1 MKKKTEKKRKR
12 SDDNSPFKP
21 RGLYS
26 IDALKH
32 QSKLDLAD
40 MQILGVDPG
49 KSNLLA
55 IVDIDSKKQGRRNKL
70 KRLQYT
76 RQQRA
81 FETNERK
88 FAVLQKAEKP
98 DTVVSAEKELSN
110 NNSRSSHLHDD
121 SQSTQHKG
129 LLSYFSTRRKWFETE
144 FTFYS
149 QRIYRERQ
157 WYAFRLR
164 QKSLTKLV
172 KNIKKMKDPGKT
184 LVLAYGAWG
193 GVAGRPGMPCNKG
206 NPPCIGIGL
215 RKQLSKHFI
224 IAHTPEHT
232 TSKTC
237 ALCDHEYGLDEI
249 IDKERRETLF
259 LQFEVRCRY

>member
-1 MKKKTEKKRKR
+1 MRKIASTRSLKKKSEESRFNPTWGKWRCQKKSHQAFITGIESFYSTRIQVWWKKVCEDKARQKRLDIQNRLNSHAEITSCLHIYECTRHLAKWEFANYFSTDGVSVRILMKKTEKKRKR

-129 LLSYFSTRRKWFETE
+129 LLSYF
-144 FTFYS
+144 
-149 QRIYRERQ
+149 
-157 WYAFRLR
+157 
-164 QKSLTKLV
+164 
-172 KNIKKMKDPGKT
+172 
-184 LVLAYGAWG
+184 
-193 GVAGRPGMPCNKG
+193 
-206 NPPCIGIGL
+206 
-215 RKQLSKHFI
+215 
-224 IAHTPEHT
+224 
-232 TSKTC
+232 
-237 ALCDHEYGLDEI
+237 
-249 IDKERRETLF
+249 
-259 LQFEVRCRY
+259 